1 MIPGERGVRR
11 LQSIIDYAMHQGL
24 IPRQIEV
31 DELFDE
37 TTRTLES

>member
-1 MIPGERGVRR
+1 MIAG
-11 LQSIIDYAMHQGL
+11 IIGYAMHQSP

-37 TTRTLES
+37 TTRTLER

>member
-1 MIPGERGVRR
+1 V
-11 LQSIIDYAMHQGL
+11 QQGF

-37 TTRTLES
+37 TTRTLER